1 MAGQISEAQLARRFR
16 AVGLALLGFAWAS
29 ASAGQSAAEQGG
41 AGHSAFS
48 SRDAYSGN
56 GDIWRPLASIVLPGF
71 DQYLN
76 GKLAAGLGYTAF
88 AIGGH
93 WWTADLDDRISAFQR
108 QPKYND
114 TNDDGRFNL
123 KRFHYLY
130 RDRMVAQKLTWGSG
144 ELSAYQSF
152 RTAATARQRFGQY
165 AFLEP
170 AKFETP
176 AQLALAPFKFSYLKR
191 TTTWLP
197 LLLNVGLYAAL
208 SQDLPEEWQRREL
221 QSSDAPYIG
230 GLSYLAGVTE
240 ESSFRGVLQPLF
252 YEYTNSAAAA
262 NIGQALLFAASHG
275 DRVNPL
281 FLFGWGYYLGWL
293 TERNDWQIGE
303 SIFVHTWLDVASIT
317 ATYMIQKKA
326 GVRHPAIYLPKL
338 RYAF

>member
-1 MAGQISEAQLARRFR
+1 MQLSHY
-16 AVGLALLGFAWAS
+16 GLAGLLFVLPARPGLSQTPPDPS
-29 ASAGQSAAEQGG
+29 AVAPAAF
-41 AGHSAFS
+41 HTTS
-48 SRDAYSGN
+48 SYDHY
-56 GDIWRPLASIVLPGF
+56 GDIWRPLASLVLPGF

-76 GKLAAGLGYTAF
+76 GKVGPGLAYSSL

-93 WWTADLDDRISAFQR
+93 WWRGKLDERIDAFEREPRYQKADDE
-108 QPKYND
+108 
-114 TNDDGRFNL
+114 GRFNL
-123 KRFHYLY
+123 GRFHYLY
-130 RDRMVAQKLTWGSG
+130 RDRMVASKLAWGSG
-144 ELSAYQSF
+144 EVSAYQSF

-165 AFLEP
+165 GFLDP

-176 AQLALAPFKFSYLKR
+176 AELALAPFKFSYLTR

-197 LLLNVGLYAAL
+197 LGANIALYAAL
-208 SQDLPEEWQRREL
+208 SQDLPDEWQRREL
-221 QSSDAPYIG
+221 QSGDAPYIG

-240 ESSFRGVLQPLF
+240 EASFRGVLQPMF
-252 YEYTNSAAAA
+252 YEYSGSALGA

-303 SIFVHTWLDVASIT
+303 SIFVHTWLDIASIT
-317 ATYMIQKKA
+317 ATYLIQKKA
-326 GVRHPAIYLPKL
+326 GVRRPVVYLPKL